1 MAIVFKNN
9 AKTTLAGNVTTSAT
23 SITVSDGSVFP
34 AISGGDTFFC
44 TFDDGTNNEIV
55 SVTAISGNVLTVVRA
70 QDNTTAKA
78 FTSGDAAESRLT
90 AGILDIFSQVDSGE
104 VTADEFIGDLR
115 GAVIF
120 KASAGEAVSKGDAV
134 YVSGISGNTPVVSLA
149 DADDANKMPA
159 FGLVLTAASTN
170 GSTEVV
176 TFGTISGID
185 TSAFSVGDT
194 LYISTT
200 AGELT
205 NSKPTGEGSLI
216 QNIGKVQR
224 SHASAGSIKVG
235 GAGRTNDVP
244 NLNDGNIFIGNASN
258 QAVTSTLDTSIV
270 VENTNLY
277 YTDARAQAVSINN
290 VVEDTTPQLGGNLAS
305 NGNDILFADND
316 KAIFGTGSDL
326 EIFHNGTTSYIR
338 DVGDGDLQ
346 IFATDDVFIRGYATN
361 NYMARFAENGA
372 VTLYHNSH
380 PN

>member
-90 AGILDIFSQVDSGE
+90 AGILDIFSQVDAGE

-120 KASAGEAVSKGDAV
+120 KAKAGEAVSKGDAV
-134 YVSGISGNTPVVSLA
+134 YVSGISGNTPIVSLA

-159 FGLVLTAASTN
+159 FGLILTAASTN
-170 GSTEVV
+170 GSTEIV
-176 TFGTISGID
+176 TFGTISDID

-216 QNIGKVQR
+216 QNMGKVQR

-277 YTDARAQAVSINN
+277 YTDA
-290 VVEDTTPQLGGNLAS
+290 
-305 NGNDILFADND
+305 
-316 KAIFGTGSDL
+316 
-326 EIFHNGTTSYIR
+326 
-338 DVGDGDLQ
+338 
-346 IFATDDVFIRGYATN
+346 
-361 NYMARFAENGA
+361 
-372 VTLYHNSH
+372 
-380 PN
+380 